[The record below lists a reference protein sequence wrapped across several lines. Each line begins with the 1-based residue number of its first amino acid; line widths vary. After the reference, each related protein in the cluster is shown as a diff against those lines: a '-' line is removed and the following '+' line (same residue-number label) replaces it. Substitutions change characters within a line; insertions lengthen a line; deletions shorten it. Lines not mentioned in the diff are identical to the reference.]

1 MTDEPQ
7 RNMLQGWCAE
17 GITLNR
23 ASESLTAGAQRR
35 ALEEFEGADADDIRA
50 ASYLQVFTTLVPHWR
65 DRNGL
70 QGAVDIVLEHNEG
83 IVEVAEI
90 TSTLHSEYER
100 ERRRV
105 ALLVSKVQTIYE
117 GGFAWLFHLR
127 YGWATP
133 ETAPALNALAS
144 QIAAEL
150 VALDAAGRD
159 NAFSSSAEW
168 LFLRRDTAAT
178 MPRVA
183 ITSWSSNTP
192 GTDDEPYLDRLT
204 RFLGTSALV
213 GKKRTKL
220 QREADLLSATRQHL
234 YLLMASMGNEGG
246 LLPSSPSFLTWG
258 TFLAP
263 PGLTDIWLDGGTG
276 EIYHWAIE
284 SGWVF
289 HRLHAE
295 SDYSEL
301 FGAPH

>member
-1 MTDEPQ
+1 MTDVPQ
-7 RNMLQGWCAE
+7 RNMLQGWCTE
-17 GITLNR
+17 GTTLNQ
-23 ASESLTAGAQRR
+23 AWESLTADAQRR
-35 ALEEFEGADADDIRA
+35 TQKEFEEADTDDIRA

-70 QGAVDIVLEHNEG
+70 QGAADIVLEHKEG
-83 IVEVAEI
+83 VVEVVEI
-90 TSTLHSEYER
+90 TSTLHTEYER

-105 ALLVSKVQTIYE
+105 ALLVSKVQALYE

-127 YGWATP
+127 HGWATP
-133 ETAPALNALAS
+133 DRTPALESLAS

-150 VALDAAGRD
+150 VALDAAGKD
-159 NAFSSSAEW
+159 HAFSSSAEW
-168 LFLRRDTAAT
+168 LFLRRDTDAT

-183 ITSWSSNTP
+183 ITSWSTNAP
-192 GTDDEPYLDRLT
+192 GTADEPYLDRLT
-204 RFLGTSALV
+204 RFLSTSTLV
-213 GKKRTKL
+213 GRKRTKL
-220 QREADLLSATRQHL
+220 QREAELLSATRQHL
-234 YLLMASMGNEGG
+234 YLLLASMGNEGG
-246 LLPSSPSFLTWG
+246 LLPTSPSFLTWG
-258 TFLAP
+258 TFVAP

-301 FGAPH
+301 FGNSH